1 MENLLI
7 TTEEQI
13 KKIVKASMIEALNN
27 FNPSNSSSELGDYIE
42 EKQAI
47 QILGRK
53 TTWFYNMRQAGKLP
67 FTKVGSKTFYS
78 KADLLNILDLNKK

>member
-1 MENLLI
+1 MENILI

-13 KKIVKASMIEALNN
+13 KKIIKTSIIEAFKNY
-27 FNPSNSSSELGDYIE
+27 NPSYPSYELGDYVE

-53 TTWFYNMRQAGKLP
+53 TTWFYNMRQSGKLP